1 MLPRNMTLS
10 EVDRL
15 ALDAEQAGAF
25 HMTEEAFR
33 TFYERTARPLW
44 AYLARATGEPHT
56 ADDLLQETYYRF
68 LRAAA
73 VLEDDGHRRNY
84 LFRIATNLVRDRH
97 RRPSRE
103 VPMPEEG
110 AGGGMP
116 CENGAPTRF
125 AAHRDVGRAL
135 DALKPRDRD
144 LLWLAYAMGLSHA
157 EMASTLG
164 VKTASVKL
172 LLSRARTRLA
182 SLLAPRDAGAVR
194 GRLNESKE
202 HLR

>member
-1 MLPRNMTLS
+1 
-10 EVDRL
+10 
-15 ALDAEQAGAF
+15 
-25 HMTEEAFR
+25 
-33 TFYERTARPLW
+33 
-44 AYLARATGEPHT
+44 
-56 ADDLLQETYYRF
+56 
-68 LRAAA
+68 
-73 VLEDDGHRRNY
+73 
-84 LFRIATNLVRDRH
+84 
-97 RRPSRE
+97 
-103 VPMPEEG
+103 MPEEG